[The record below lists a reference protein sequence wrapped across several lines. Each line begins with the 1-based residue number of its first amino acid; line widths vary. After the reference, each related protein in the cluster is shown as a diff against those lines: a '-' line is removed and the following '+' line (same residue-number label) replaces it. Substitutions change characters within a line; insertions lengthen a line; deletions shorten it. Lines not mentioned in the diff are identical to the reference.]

1 MYWFAYFLDKWL
13 VNYVMNIEFQTLAV
27 TWHILLTVHRFTS
40 YRERPAVHSEH
51 RLHQRFQYGMS
62 NPCPRI
68 GRKYSK
74 NLHFFTCIDI
84 RQHVYLAVKFK
95 IYEMY
100 FTCMILGLRHVFLPE
115 TKVVWS
121 APPLQRIPGDRKHRA
136 WPQTDGQNLGTRPVH
151 NQRKDRQIPYCHCTQ
166 QNDVHIS
173 RRIGAVQ
180 C

>member
-1 MYWFAYFLDKWL
+1 MIGQLCNEYWNSNVGRHVTFFLSFTGLPVTENVQLYILSIDSISDSSMVCQIPVHEL
-13 VNYVMNIEFQTLAV
+13 VESI
-27 TWHILLTVHRFTS
+27 
-40 YRERPAVHSEH
+40 
-51 RLHQRFQYGMS
+51 
-62 NPCPRI
+62 PRI
-68 GRKYSK
+68 CI
-74 NLHFFTCIDI
+74 FFTCIDL